1 MSDNAQP
8 PSRAQ
13 IIHEIIW
20 SEAFPWW
27 ILLKAAGM
35 AFAPTVIILATL
47 ASAGTWAGF
56 SLLDSLGVPEGLTAH
71 AKQNAL
77 AAPEQEKINNVLPL
91 PNRRVSPPVSMQVDR
106 LSDPPR
112 NLFSLL
118 YTPFG

>member
-35 AFAPTVIILATL
+35 AFAPIVLILATL
-47 ASAGTWAGF
+47 ASAGSWAGF
-56 SLLDSLGVPEGLTAH
+56 SLLDSLGLPLDAPAEIQAGENATPEYGRTETILPTPS
-71 AKQNAL
+71 QG
-77 AAPEQEKINNVLPL
+77 VLPTLSSQVAQL
-91 PNRRVSPPVSMQVDR
+91 PSPVR
-106 LSDPPR
+106 E
-112 NLFSLL
+112 LL
-118 YTPFG
+118 HLLGRAFL